1 MESKRG
7 KWTYGKTGEEKSE
20 RAEVSGK
27 VEGSFLSAPSQV
39 SPRTNFSLS
48 HFFSLGISRG

>member
-39 SPRTNFSLS
+39 SPRTNFSLA
-48 HFFSLGISRG
+48 HFFS